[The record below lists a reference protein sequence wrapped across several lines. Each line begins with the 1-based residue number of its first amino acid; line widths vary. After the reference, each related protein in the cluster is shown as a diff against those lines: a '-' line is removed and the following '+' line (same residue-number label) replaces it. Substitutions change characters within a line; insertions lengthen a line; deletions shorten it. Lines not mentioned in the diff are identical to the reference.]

1 MTPDPFTLLV
11 AITAVFLIAFM
22 KGAFGG
28 GFAIV
33 GVPLLAIVMDPIEA
47 GAMLAPLFVAM
58 DMFALRYWS
67 PSTWSKPD
75 LKALVPA
82 LVVGI
87 GLGTW
92 LLGVLDHRAV
102 AILIGGVTLVFAAR
116 WYVGG
121 DRSVRRERS
130 LAAATFAGTAS
141 GVTTMIAHSG
151 GPPLAM
157 YLLPLGLPKNIY
169 AGTTSL
175 FFTAGNLIKLFPWL
189 WLGSI
194 AGAPWMLM
202 LVVLPA
208 VPLGVW
214 AGWKLH
220 ERLDQVKLY
229 RLLYALLVIVSAKLI
244 WGGVSGYMKPEMQ
257 TYERLHVRV
266 ISAFPA

>member
-1 MTPDPFTLLV
+1 MPEPFTL
-11 AITAVFLIAFM
+11 AIVVIAVFVIAFM

-33 GVPLLAIVMDPIEA
+33 GIPLLALVMEPIEA
-47 GAMLAPLFVAM
+47 GALLAPLFVAM
-58 DMFALRYWS
+58 DLFALRYWS

-75 LKALVPA
+75 LKVLMPA

-92 LLGVLDHRAV
+92 LLGVLDGHAV
-102 AILIGGVTLVFAAR
+102 AVLIGAVTLLFALR
-116 WYVGG
+116 WYLGG
-121 DRSVRRERS
+121 GPVERRESS
-130 LAAATFAGTAS
+130 LAGAALAGTAS
-141 GVTTMIAHSG
+141 GITTMIAHSG

-169 AGTTSL
+169 AGTTSM

-189 WLGSI
+189 WLGSV
-194 AGAPWMLM
+194 AGLPWALM
-202 LVVLPA
+202 LLVLPI

-220 ERLDQVKLY
+220 ERLDQAALY
-229 RLLYALLVIVSAKLI
+229 RVLYALLVVVAVKLI
-244 WGGVSGYMKPEMQ
+244 WDGVSGY
-257 TYERLHVRV
+257 L
-266 ISAFPA
+266 AA